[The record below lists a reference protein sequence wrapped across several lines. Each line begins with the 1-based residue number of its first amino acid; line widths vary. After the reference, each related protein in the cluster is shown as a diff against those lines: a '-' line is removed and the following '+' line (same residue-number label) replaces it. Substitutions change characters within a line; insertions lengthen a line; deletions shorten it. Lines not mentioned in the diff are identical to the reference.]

1 MDIKCY
7 KLNKLEDKNF
17 IKNNIQLLKLN
28 NKKWN
33 IYKIFDTLNYIKFD
47 YDFMNK
53 IKFIDNINNNKLI
66 IKLINNITS
75 YNESRKL
82 LFIKH
87 IYKIKYIENS
97 NYILYTTI
105 LYYYNLNG
113 KLKDRILLG
122 DYIKSIYED
131 KIYFNN
137 YKLIKEKEELIKLIQ
152 NNTQNKELIKLI
164 KEKNNLN
171 NKIDELINNNNK
183 LIQEKEEL
191 LNKIQKI
198 EKTYKITIK

>member
-47 YDFMNK
+47 YNFMNK

-66 IKLINNITS
+66 IKLIDNITS

-82 LFIKH
+82 LFIKY

-137 YKLIKEKEELIKLIQ
+137 YKLIKEKEELIKLI
-152 NNTQNKELIKLI
+152 

-191 LNKIQKI
+191 LNKIKKI
-198 EKTYKITIK
+198 EDIYKITIK